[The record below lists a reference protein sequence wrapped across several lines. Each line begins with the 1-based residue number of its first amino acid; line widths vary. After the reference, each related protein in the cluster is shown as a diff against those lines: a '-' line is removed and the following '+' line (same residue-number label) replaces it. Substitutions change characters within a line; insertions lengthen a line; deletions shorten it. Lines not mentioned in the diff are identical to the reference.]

1 MPNSKA
7 VDAVV
12 SIPAAELAEIAREA
26 SPATTVETNMTVVED
41 RTENPAVREVKPVE
55 SEDIDLGNGT
65 ILTSHK

>member
-55 SEDIDLGNGT
+55 SEDTDLGNGT